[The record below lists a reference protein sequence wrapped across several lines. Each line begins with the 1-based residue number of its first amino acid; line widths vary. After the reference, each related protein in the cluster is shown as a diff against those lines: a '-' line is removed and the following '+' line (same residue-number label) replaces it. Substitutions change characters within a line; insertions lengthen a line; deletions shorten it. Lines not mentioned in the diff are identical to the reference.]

1 MPVVRLW
8 GSLRS
13 ATGGA
18 EEVTVEAR
26 NIREMLDRLT
36 EAHPGLGPQIARG
49 VSVSIDG
56 LMYRDAWLQPIPEGA
71 EVVLLPRLA
80 GG

>member
-1 MPVVRLW
+1 MPRVQIW
-8 GSLRS
+8 GSLRA

-18 EEVTVEAR
+18 DAVEVEAR
-26 NIREMLDRLT
+26 NIRQMLDRLA
-36 EAHPGLGPQIARG
+36 EAHPGLAPQIARG

-56 LMYRDAWLQPIPEGA
+56 LIYRDGWLQPVPEDA

>member
-1 MPVVRLW
+1 MVRVRVW
-8 GSLRS
+8 GSLRT

-18 EEVTVEAR
+18 AEVQVEAA
-26 NIREMLDRLT
+26 NIREMLDRLV
-36 EAHPGLGPQIARG
+36 EQYPGLGPQVARG
-49 VSVSIDG
+49 VSVSVDG
-56 LMYRDAWLQPIPEGA
+56 LVYRDAWLTPISPTS

>member
-1 MPVVRLW
+1 MVQVVIW
-8 GSLRS
+8 GSLKR
-13 ATGGA
+13 ATQGKSQV
-18 EEVTVEAR
+18 EVEAGD
-26 NIREMLDRLT
+26 IKQLLTRLG
-36 EAHPGLGPQIARG
+36 EAYPDLKPQLERG

-56 LMYRDAWLQPIPEGA
+56 LIYTNNWYQPIRPNS